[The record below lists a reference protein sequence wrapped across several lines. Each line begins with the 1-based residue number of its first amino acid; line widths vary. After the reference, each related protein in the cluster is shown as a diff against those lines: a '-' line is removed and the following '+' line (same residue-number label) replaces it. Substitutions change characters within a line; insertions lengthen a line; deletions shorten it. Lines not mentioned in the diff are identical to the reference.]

1 MSSQSQWKNECRE
14 HRDKLLEMGRKQS
27 EDKNCIPMQLFKL
40 LQRYLQEKCFRK
52 AQAAHFAS
60 ALYLK

>member
-1 MSSQSQWKNECRE
+1 
-14 HRDKLLEMGRKQS
+14 
-27 EDKNCIPMQLFKL
+27 MQLFKL